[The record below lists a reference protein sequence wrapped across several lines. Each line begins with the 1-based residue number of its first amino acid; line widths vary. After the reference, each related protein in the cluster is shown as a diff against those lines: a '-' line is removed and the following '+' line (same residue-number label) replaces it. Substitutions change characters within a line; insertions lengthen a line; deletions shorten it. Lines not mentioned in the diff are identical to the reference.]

1 VKANWIAYIRRG
13 RKVGYMN
20 ANTTAKNVKGMTK
33 EQLKEY
39 AIELKE
45 KIDAAEDFS
54 EEQGKWIQERQRI
67 EKLIYG

>member
-1 VKANWIAYIRRG
+1 
-13 RKVGYMN
+13 MN